1 MQKKKSAPIIIEPFA
16 PSNDYLKTRNMQAKE
31 VGIVTNKIL
40 DGGGGGA
47 FEHEQARDENVTTR
61 MCLVARRKSSD
72 K

>member
-1 MQKKKSAPIIIEPFA
+1 
-16 PSNDYLKTRNMQAKE
+16 MQAKE